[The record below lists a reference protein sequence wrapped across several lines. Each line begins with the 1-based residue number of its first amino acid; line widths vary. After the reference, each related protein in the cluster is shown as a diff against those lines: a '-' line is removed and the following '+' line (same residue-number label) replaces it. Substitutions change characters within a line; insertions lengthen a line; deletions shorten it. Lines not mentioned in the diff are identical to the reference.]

1 MTPIRKATVS
11 LALLTLL
18 ASPTEVSA
26 QPKDKAGKKAAA
38 AKKAPAKKAGKEA
51 KKAGKEAK
59 KAAKD
64 EAKADKAAAKDEA
77 KADKAAAKDEAKGA
91 KPAAKD
97 EVVHV
102 HVHPK
107 NISDKKKADGRHKM
121 LAPKMDSLIAA
132 RRETRDVRQKAAVKA
147 LTDKYGVKV
156 RRPAVHK
163 ELRKIAW
170 LEARLERIREIYVL
184 AEEKWLV
191 KEVDKAARTLAEVKA
206 MRLKAVIG
214 GKK

>member
-59 KAAKD
+59 K
-64 EAKADKAAAKDEA
+64 AAKDEA